1 MRGRR
6 KFIGLMSGTSC
17 DGVDAALVEIDG
29 SGLDM
34 RVEFIAH
41 RHTGY
46 TEPFR
51 NALLGIMA
59 PAKTRT
65 EDLAGLNVQLGEE
78 LATCARQLMEQADV
92 RADQLEAIGSHGQT
106 ICHMPDGDDHHPRC
120 TYQIGE
126 SAIIAAQTGATVV
139 ADFRAAELAVGGQGA
154 PLVPWTDYV
163 LFRSDDQA
171 RIVQNIGG
179 IANLTYLP
187 RDGEIEDTIA
197 FDTGPGCMVID
208 SIIRRLTQKLPT
220 SQGRS
225 GDGAKHRFDPQGL
238 YASRGEPDMNC
249 VEKMMQLPFFRQ
261 PPPKSAGREQ
271 FGRSFV
277 SGMRQLMSGRGLSK
291 YDMLATGTMLT
302 ARSIAHAYK
311 THSGIDLDD
320 AEVILCGGGALNK
333 TLVRMLQGELPDT
346 KIKTVE
352 DFAIPLQAKECV
364 SFAMLAAACIDGVP
378 ANLPEVTGAS
388 RSAVLG
394 KIVRV

>member
-41 RHTGY
+41 RHVEY
-46 TEPFR
+46 AEPFR
-51 NALLGIMA
+51 NALLAVMA

-78 LATCARQLMEQADV
+78 FATCARQLMEQADV
-92 RADQLEAIGSHGQT
+92 RADQLAAIGSHGQT

-139 ADFRAAELAVGGQGA
+139 ADFRAADLAVGGQGA

-187 RDGEIEDTIA
+187 TGRGAEDTIA

-208 SIIRRLTQKLPT
+208 TIIRRLTQ
-220 SQGRS
+220 R
-225 GDGAKHRFDPQGL
+225 KHRYDPQGL
-238 YASRGEPDMNC
+238 YASRGEPDMSC

-277 SGMRQLMSGRGLSK
+277 SGMRQLVSGRGLDK

-302 ARSIAHAYK
+302 ARSIAYAYK
-311 THSGIDLDD
+311 THLGIDLDD
-320 AEVILCGGGALNK
+320 VEVILYGGGAHNK
-333 TLVRMLQGELPDT
+333 TLVSMLQAELPET
-346 KIKTVE
+346 EFKTVE

-378 ANLPEVTGAS
+378 ANLPQVTGAS
-388 RSAVLG
+388 RPVILG
-394 KIVRV
+394 KVVRV

>member
-1 MRGRR
+1 
-6 KFIGLMSGTSC
+6 MSGTSC

-29 SGLDM
+29 SGLSM
-34 RVEFIAH
+34 RVEFVDH
-41 RHTGY
+41 RHMEY

-51 NALLGIMA
+51 NALLAVMA

-78 LATCARQLMEQADV
+78 FATCARQLMEQAGV
-92 RADQLEAIGSHGQT
+92 RADQLAAIGSHGQT

-126 SAIIAAQTGATVV
+126 SAIISAQAGATVV
-139 ADFRAAELAVGGQGA
+139 ADFRAADLAVGGQGA

-163 LFRSDDQA
+163 LFRSDDRS

-187 RDGEIEDTIA
+187 AGRRPEDTIA

-208 SIIRRLTQKLPT
+208 TIIRRLTQK
-220 SQGRS
+220 
-225 GDGAKHRFDPQGL
+225 KHRYDPQGL
-238 YASRGEPDMNC
+238 YAARGKSDMSC
-249 VEKMMQLPFFRQ
+249 VEKMMQLPFFQQ

-277 SGMRQLMSGRGLSK
+277 SGMRQLMSGRGLNK
-291 YDMLATGTMLT
+291 YDMLATGAMLT

-311 THSGIDLDD
+311 THLRIDLDGV
-320 AEVILCGGGALNK
+320 EVILCGGGALNV
-333 TLVRMLQGELPDT
+333 TLVGMLQDELPGT
-346 KIKTVE
+346 EIKTVE

-364 SFAMLAAACIDGVP
+364 SFAMLAAACVDGLP
-378 ANLPEVTGAS
+378 ANLPQVTGAS
-388 RSAVLG
+388 RPVVLG

>member
-1 MRGRR
+1 
-6 KFIGLMSGTSC
+6 MSGTSC

-29 SGLDM
+29 SGLEM

-41 RHTGY
+41 RHVDY
-46 TEPFR
+46 AEPFR
-51 NALLGIMA
+51 NALLAVMA

-78 LATCARQLMEQADV
+78 FAMCARQLMEQADV
-92 RADQLEAIGSHGQT
+92 RADQLAAIGSHGQT

-139 ADFRAAELAVGGQGA
+139 ADFRAADLAVGGQGA

-187 RDGEIEDTIA
+187 TGQGAEDTIA

-208 SIIRRLTQKLPT
+208 TIIRRLTQ
-220 SQGRS
+220 R
-225 GDGAKHRFDPQGL
+225 KHRYDPQGL
-238 YASRGEPDMNC
+238 YASRGQADMSC
-249 VEKMMQLPFFRQ
+249 VEKMMQLPFFQQ

-277 SGMRQLMSGRGLSK
+277 SGMRQLVSGRGLDK

-302 ARSIAHAYK
+302 ARSIAYAYK
-311 THSGIDLDD
+311 THLGIDLDD
-320 AEVILCGGGALNK
+320 VEVQAL
-333 TLVRMLQGELPDT
+333 LARFELGLKPVPAST
-346 KIKTVE
+346 
-352 DFAIPLQAKECV
+352 AIPGSYWGDSEAGL
-364 SFAMLAAACIDGVP
+364 
-378 ANLPEVTGAS
+378 GAS
-388 RSAVLG
+388 DLYTRGDTPVHSVLHETGHFVCMTPARRKRLFRDAGGDDAEENAVCYLQ
-394 KIVRV
+394 VLLSEQ